1 MVQSCWILIKLIIIG
16 SNLSRL
22 DQIPQNW
29 FKSIKIAQNCQIWT
43 NFVSIVSFASSLSK
57 FGKILIIFAINSNKV
72 KTITLHAPMETER
85 LFSLV
90 IIKNNSLLSNETYLR
105 LLLFLSAWSTVLI
118 DFCTFLS
125 LREPVPRP
133 PGPNRRKKA
142 FSPRNSANSWKRW
155 K

>member
-1 MVQSCWILIKLIIIG
+1 MVQSCWILIKLIKIG

-90 IIKNNSLLSNETYLR
+90 LTWNFWLKFFLGNNFVKKIGFMHFWNQVLSKKLNKMAKKWNLKLCWSLVKT
-105 LLLFLSAWSTVLI
+105 LF
-118 DFCTFLS
+118 FCSKHGKLMF
-125 LREPVPRP
+125 
-133 PGPNRRKKA
+133 
-142 FSPRNSANSWKRW
+142 
-155 K
+155 